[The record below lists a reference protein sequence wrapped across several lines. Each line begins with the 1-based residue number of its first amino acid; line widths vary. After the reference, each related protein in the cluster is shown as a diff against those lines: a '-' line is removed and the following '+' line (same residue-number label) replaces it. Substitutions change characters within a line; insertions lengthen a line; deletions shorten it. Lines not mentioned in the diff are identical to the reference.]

1 MAEKSKVKSSGPIRT
16 LLVAVVAIF
25 LLLILALAA
34 GLFAAAIVFPS
45 FGASQIDNL
54 RQVFGDYPV
63 AQLETTIYDLQDAAQ
78 QWEYQHGVDQPTGA
92 SMSPINIAGAPDATQ
107 SPPTETPLPA
117 PTPWLHIAGSNLPTP
132 SADKSQAKAGG
143 AQTSTDQRV
152 LSSIA
157 EPSWTL
163 APLVAPAPTN
173 GAGQW
178 VPFLKGA
185 SDNAIAYR
193 TFLQP
198 DPVRPYA
205 IAAIVAFDLK
215 ATRLHFV
222 LGKVEPISRVAI
234 NRTGRI
240 PSGDEKVGLLLAAFN
255 GGFKA
260 RHGNFGTMVNGVT
273 VLPPRPGIGT
283 LAIYA
288 DGQVHIGEW
297 GTEIVPSS
305 DMAAWRQNG
314 PLIIHNGQINPHTA
328 DFSPQ
333 DWGYTIDHATA
344 VWRSGIGLSADG
356 RTLYY
361 VAGPSLTLPM
371 LAKAMADAGAY
382 EAMQL
387 DINNTMVHFDSF
399 QANGTLLQ
407 PQPLFNTMKYQDDN
421 RYLTSDDRD
430 FFYVTANNS
439 GA

>member
-1 MAEKSKVKSSGPIRT
+1 MRT

-25 LLLILALAA
+25 VMLILAFAV

-45 FGASQIDNL
+45 FGASEIDNL

-63 AQLETTIYDLQDAAQ
+63 AQLETSIYNIQDAFQ
-78 QWEYQHGVDQPTGA
+78 QWQYQHGVDQPTGA
-92 SMSPINIAGAPDATQ
+92 SMSPINIAGAPDAAQ

-117 PTPWLHIAGSNLPTP
+117 PPTPWLHIAGSTLQSPTVE
-132 SADKSQAKAGG
+132 KSQMNAGAG
-143 AQTSTDQRV
+143 EAQTSTDQRAV
-152 LSSIA
+152 PPPA

-185 SDNAIAYR
+185 SDNPIAYR

-205 IAAIVAFDLK
+205 LAAIVAFDLK

-222 LGKVEPISRVAI
+222 LGRVEPISHVAVS
-234 NRTGRI
+234 RTGRI
-240 PSGDEKVGLLLAAFN
+240 PSNDNKAGLLLAAFN

-288 DGQVHIGEW
+288 DGQVRIGDW

-305 DMAAWRQNG
+305 DMLAWRQNG

-333 DWGYTIDHATA
+333 DWGYTIDRATA

-371 LAKAMADAGAY
+371 LAKTLAAAGAY

-387 DINNTMVHFDSF
+387 DINNTMVHFDTF

-421 RYLTSDDRD
+421 RYLSGDDRD
-430 FFYVTANNS
+430 FFYVTVNNL